1 VEDQSLLLKGQN
13 KNEEISKQPET
24 KKTESRFVLGSN
36 EQKVKSID
44 YMTTEDLVTLHKK
57 ALNEHDKI
65 EKNRKLKNNMRI
77 NHDESKRI
85 LTYSDFAISSKGI

>member
-1 VEDQSLLLKGQN
+1 MGE
-13 KNEEISKQPET
+13 
-24 KKTESRFVLGSN
+24 N

-65 EKNRKLKNNMRI
+65 EKNFKKLKNNLRI
-77 NHDESKRI
+77 NHDERKRI
-85 LTYSDFAISSKGI
+85 LTYSDFSISSKGIQVILDDEVTIDRKEFLLGLVADTF